1 MMNFYKMCFVC
12 LFVCLFNY
20 TSYVLGDP
28 KIVIKWLCLGLTL
41 V

>member
-1 MMNFYKMCFVC
+1 MMNFYKVCF
-12 LFVCLFNY
+12 FCLFNY

-28 KIVIKWLCLGLTL
+28 KIVIKWLCLGLRL